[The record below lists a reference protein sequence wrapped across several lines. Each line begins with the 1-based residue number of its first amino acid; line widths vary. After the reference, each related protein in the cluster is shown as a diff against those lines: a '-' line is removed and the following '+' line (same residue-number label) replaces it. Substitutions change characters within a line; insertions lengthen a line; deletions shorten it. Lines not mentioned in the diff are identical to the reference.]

1 MERLDFNENVPY
13 SAVEASIHLSRY
25 LMAKPFVKGA
35 KILDAA
41 CGEGYGSCLLKKWG
55 ADEVIGI
62 DIDED
67 AIKRAESVFGF
78 SGVKFQRHNVETMPY
93 PDCYFDVVIS
103 FETIEHLDNPDVF
116 LQEVRRVL
124 KPGGTIIISCPNDP
138 YYYPNEDQ
146 ANPFHKRKYTYF
158 EFKELAEKYLGNSVE
173 YFLAFAVNGFMNMPI
188 SRSTEP
194 SDAKSPDMM
203 EMMNYVECDNALC
216 VKQERY
222 VNHWNSNYYVGI
234 WGGNEVRNRV
244 NTVIFPRETFLE
256 VKDENIELIKE
267 IENWKKDKE
276 KTFINYKQEVD
287 VEKLKVQRQSLMIE
301 LLNKE
306 IESLRR
312 SYDGIHQKYEE
323 YRNAAELIEQ
333 EKAYVDAELIGIKRS
348 KGWKLL
354 QVLYKIEGIFRK

>member
-62 DIDED
+62 DIDAD
-67 AIKRAESVFGF
+67 AIKRAKNIFGF
-78 SGVKFQRHNVETMPY
+78 SGVKFQCHDVETMPY
-93 PDCYFDVVIS
+93 PDYYFDVVVS
-103 FETIEHLDNPDVF
+103 FETIEHLDNPDAF
-116 LQEVRRVL
+116 LQEVHRVL
-124 KPGGTIIISCPNDP
+124 KPGGVIIMSCPNDP
-138 YYYPNEDQ
+138 YYYPDENQ

-158 EFKELAEKYLGNSVE
+158 DFKELAEKYLGNSAE
-173 YFLAFAVNGFMNMPI
+173 YFLAFAVNGFMNMPV

-194 SDAKSPDMM
+194 SEARVPDML
-203 EMMNYVECDNALC
+203 EMMNYVECDSALC

-222 VNHWNSNYYVGI
+222 INHWNSNYYVGI
-234 WGGNEVRNRV
+234 WGGNEVRNRI

-256 VKDENIELIKE
+256 VQDENIELLKE
-267 IENWKKDKE
+267 IEHWKKNKE
-276 KTFINYKQEVD
+276 KEFIDYKQEVD
-287 VEKLKVQRQSLMIE
+287 VGKLKIERQSLMIE

-306 IESLRR
+306 IEILRHN
-312 SYDGIHQKYEE
+312 YDGISQEHEE
-323 YRNAAELIEQ
+323 DRKTIRAIEQ
-333 EKAYVDAELIGIKRS
+333 EKAYVDAELMGIKKS

-354 QVLYKIEGIFRK
+354 QILYKIEGFFRK